1 MPVIGRRAIPAL
13 RLHLPNKLKK
23 FIAEFLFRNEILF
36 SFSFHNF
43 HFFNCETFFKP
54 NPTGIRPAFVRT
66 VPRRIQLLQQ
76 NREKND
82 CMQNTNYQ
90 TKSSIQNS
98 PLERGR
104 GCVTPKHSHLKPK
117 TNTRSWQIPPPRE
130 PSIPDIKRTPKQKTP
145 FTGKFSR
152 PLPHS
157 NKIFSIFVSTMMTLC
172 TIQNII

>member
-1 MPVIGRRAIPAL
+1 MYAEYQLSNRTQHPKLPSREGPRGVSRLRIASQTKNIHPKPTNRTSKNSSKNIPTAPL
-13 RLHLPNKLKK
+13 TITLP
-23 FIAEFLFRNEILF
+23 
-36 SFSFHNF
+36 
-43 HFFNCETFFKP
+43 
-54 NPTGIRPAFVRT
+54 
-66 VPRRIQLLQQ
+66 LLPSQ
-76 NREKND
+76 K
-82 CMQNTNYQ
+82 TNYQ

-104 GCVTPKHSHLKPK
+104 GCVTPKHCHLKPK
-117 TNTRSWQIPPPRE
+117 TSTRSRQIPPPRE